1 VQGLLSL
8 QFGATPP
15 TQDPPAQVSAVVQ
28 ALPSSHDAVLFVF
41 TQPVAGTQ
49 ESSVQG
55 LLSLQLGADPP
66 TQDPPAQ
73 VSAVVHALP
82 SSHDAVLFVFTQ
94 PVAGTHES
102 SVHGLLSLQ
111 FGAEPPTHTPAAHV
125 SDVVQALP
133 SSQDAALLALTQPV
147 AGTQES
153 SVHGLLSLQFGAE
166 PPTHDPAEQVSDVV
180 HALPSSQDA
189 VLFV

>member
-1 VQGLLSL
+1 LSL
-8 QFGATPP
+8 QLGAEPP

-28 ALPSSHDAVLFVF
+28 ALPSSQEAVLLAL
-41 TQPVAGTQ
+41 TQPVAGTH

-55 LLSLQLGADPP
+55 LLSLQLGAEPP

-73 VSAVVHALP
+73 VSAVV
-82 SSHDAVLFVFTQ
+82 
-94 PVAGTHES
+94 
-102 SVHGLLSLQ
+102 
-111 FGAEPPTHTPAAHV
+111 
-125 SDVVQALP
+125 QALP
-133 SSQDAALLALTQPV
+133 SSQEAVLLALTQPV

-166 PPTHDPAEQVSDVV
+166 PPTHTPLAQVSAVV